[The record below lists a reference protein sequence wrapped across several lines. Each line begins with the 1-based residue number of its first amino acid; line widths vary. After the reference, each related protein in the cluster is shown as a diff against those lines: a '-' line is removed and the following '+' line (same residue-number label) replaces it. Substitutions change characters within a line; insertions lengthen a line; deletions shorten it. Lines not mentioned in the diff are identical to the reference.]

1 MDWLRQAERDL
12 AQAQD
17 SDRWGRHEWSCFT
30 AHQAAEKA
38 LKALHL
44 HHGQESWGHVLAR
57 LLKELPKDV
66 RFAEE
71 FIDKAHTLDGIR
83 EEILCVGYFGS
94 YARNEWGVGSDCD
107 IAVVA
112 RHTDEPFEKRSR
124 VYDADSLPVPADV
137 LVYTA
142 GAESC

>member
-1 MDWLRQAERDL
+1 MPVRSLRSSVMKWPDREAVDRAVRSWAGTL
-12 AQAQD
+12 A
-17 SDRWGRHEWSCFT
+17 
-30 AHQAAEKA
+30 
-38 LKALHL
+38 
-44 HHGQESWGHVLAR
+44 
-57 LLKELPKDV
+57 
-66 RFAEE
+66 
-71 FIDKAHTLDGIR
+71 GIR

-107 IAVVA
+107 IVVVV

-142 GAESC
+142 GEWEKMKQARFGRQKSSEMVWVYPAGAESC